1 MRSRAVFTNAIY
13 AIGVNLTEYTEAK
26 WLIYQYIDH

>member
-1 MRSRAVFTNAIY
+1 MSRAVFTNAIY

-26 WLIYQYIDH
+26 WLIYQ